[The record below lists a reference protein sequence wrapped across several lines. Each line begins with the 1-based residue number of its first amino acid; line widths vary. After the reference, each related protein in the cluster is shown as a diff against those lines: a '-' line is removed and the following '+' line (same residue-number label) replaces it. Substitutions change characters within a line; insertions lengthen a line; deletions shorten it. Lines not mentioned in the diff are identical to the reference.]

1 MADTAS
7 GTWSISRIV
16 ILGVAILELVQWLF
30 YLPSLLLRPLSEIP
44 TSGFPALMLL
54 AVLVIYPILAAWGAF
69 LAIKGRDLRRAAL
82 LVSVQPAVFVL
93 SVIAFSLSVMMHG
106 F

>member
-1 MADTAS
+1 VAETAPS
-7 GTWSISRIV
+7 TWTISRIV

-30 YLPSLLLRPLSEIP
+30 SLLAVFVQPPSEIP
-44 TSGFPALMLL
+44 TGVPALMLL
-54 AVLVIYPILAAWGAF
+54 LGLVIFPILAAWGAW

-82 LVSVQPAVFVL
+82 LVAVQPAVSVL
-93 SVIAFSLSVMMHG
+93 SMIAFAIAVTMGG

>member
-1 MADTAS
+1 VADTAS
-7 GTWSISRIV
+7 SRWSWSRIV

-30 YLPSLLLRPLSEIP
+30 SLLALFVQPLSEIP

-54 AVLVIYPILAAWGAF
+54 LGLVVFPILAAWGAT
-69 LAIKGRDLRRAAL
+69 LAIKGQQLRRAAL
-82 LVSVQPAVFVL
+82 LVAVQPVVSVL
-93 SVIAFSLSVMMHG
+93 IMVAFALTVMMGG

>member
-1 MADTAS
+1 VTETAS
-7 GTWSISRIV
+7 TSWSFSRIV

-30 YLPSLLLRPLSEIP
+30 YLPSLFLRPLSEIP
-44 TSGFPALMLL
+44 TSGFPALMLF
-54 AVLVIYPILAAWGAF
+54 AVLVIFPILAAWGAW

-93 SVIAFSLSVMMHG
+93 SVLAFALSVSIHG

>member
-1 MADTAS
+1 METAEA
-7 GTWSISRIV
+7 GRWSISRIV

-30 YLPSLLLRPLSEIP
+30 YLPSLFLRPLSEIP

-54 AVLVIYPILAAWGAF
+54 LVLVVYPILAAWGAW
-69 LAIKGRDLRRAAL
+69 LAVKGRDLRRAAL
-82 LVSVQPAVFVL
+82 LVSVQPVVFVL
-93 SVIAFSLSVMMHG
+93 SVIAFGLSVMTHG

>member
-1 MADTAS
+1 MDVSKS
-7 GTWSISRIV
+7 GRWSVSRIV

-30 YLPSLLLRPLSEIP
+30 YLPTLFLLPLSAIP
-44 TSGFPALMLL
+44 TSGYPALMALV
-54 AVLVIYPILAAWGAF
+54 VLVVFPILAAWGAW

-82 LVSVQPAVFVL
+82 LVSVQPVVFVL
-93 SVIAFSLSVMMHG
+93 SVIAFALSVTMDG

>member
-1 MADTAS
+1 VDEAAPS
-7 GTWSISRIV
+7 KWSISRIV

-30 YLPSLLLRPLSEIP
+30 SLLALYVQPLSEIP
-44 TSGFPALMLL
+44 TSFPALMLL
-54 AVLVIYPILAAWGAF
+54 LGLVIFPILAAWGAW

-82 LVSVQPAVFVL
+82 LVAVQPAISIL
-93 SVIAFSLSVMMHG
+93 SVIAFALAVMIHG